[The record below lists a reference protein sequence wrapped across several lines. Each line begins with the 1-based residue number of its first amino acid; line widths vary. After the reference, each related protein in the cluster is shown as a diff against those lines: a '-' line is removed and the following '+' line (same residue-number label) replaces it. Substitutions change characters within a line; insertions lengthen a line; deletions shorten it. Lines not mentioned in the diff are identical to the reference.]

1 MKKYINAVRNGL
13 NLSGGTRLGFVAAC
27 IAAATCLMAADPV
40 VRLPSRTEV
49 KELGSWTFAD
59 GAQGW
64 TGQDQAVVSDIAR
77 RPGTKSLQI
86 KQTKDAE
93 QDSAWLSPIL
103 KSTGKSV
110 RVCFWATDNYVK
122 QPDLNYSAAIGLV
135 AIDDQGKP
143 AKAQTWTVIP
153 WDDSLKQ
160 QWWGPLTD
168 PGLLWKYYEF
178 SFSPPAGAFRVQ
190 FFWPQAIVRGE
201 CYLTDLRVVESDS
214 PANAKPSVVI
224 SGTAEPAQAKAE
236 YALELSTPA
245 NGNLFYADDPLRFE
259 LLLFNPAGT
268 EIQPLSQPVIAYDVT
283 DYEGALITSGTLP
296 FDHAAPREI
305 AKNSPK
311 RNRTRNLHQSIV
323 LTAAA
328 AKEVGREFF
337 LHVSLRDGK
346 TLLGEATVPYGVVDP
361 QPVAAEDYRKSL
373 FVHFEG
379 REQAPVNTE
388 SKHERQRIRDK
399 MGISF
404 EHDWDYRG
412 WKEAQPV
419 FPGPLKVGPAPDFPK
434 LVYCPNLEQIRGRT
448 PTHPWGD
455 VGEMA
460 PAGAS
465 FDDPLRPG
473 CKAFNIDGYVDYIV
487 ARIRA
492 QRNQI
497 AMVVPSGL
505 ERTIDSRTI
514 ELQRKAYAAIKKE
527 FPDLPVGMMLYG
539 LFGNPSDQANIF
551 LKEKLYECAD
561 FIDDHMY
568 SPSMDWTEWKRL
580 QREVKAKG
588 RELYL
593 ISTEFSRV
601 GGVDQVAR
609 SRAMVNSHLEA
620 WANGMRWITY
630 FNVQADVDQPILRE
644 PVGGDGFQWMQRLSQ
659 PNPSPAIQAKSLPQ
673 FSHVPLLQTMTY
685 YNLVQEF
692 EGAEFRASFRPADD
706 TVVYVFARH
715 GQTICAFHLTK
726 PTLPRNLAVL
736 TAVPFTGRDLF
747 GKTERIEPT
756 TAALVSAIENPTV
769 ITFDREVPLLYDAT
783 TAPQVIQSAGS
794 GAVPPLLARGVAAN
808 VRLTIPGI
816 FAQDFSATVSG
827 VLDSSAP
834 ATARRVSIK
843 QKAPVTMDVPIQV
856 GSQQAPGAGTIV
868 TRIRDQQRL
877 VGVLSTPVTIADTLS
892 VQLIGLP
899 LLPHRSPA
907 IEVTVR
913 NLSDVARAGSV
924 TLENRYFGTGRQP
937 AEMTKPYSVPAHGE
951 SVLRF
956 DVPAEQ
962 VNLGSSYWFT
972 ATLRD
977 NSGTVVTTKEEV
989 AFRASLK
996 TTTPITIDGDLADW
1010 KLEELMPIP
1019 FERYVTSLG
1028 KQVAG
1033 SNELAAVAYSR
1044 WDADCLYFAVIVT
1057 DDKAAGISR
1066 VNDVGIWLDDNIM
1079 LGFYPW
1085 GWRADEPLKDG
1096 YYREHL
1102 GPCADGVAR
1111 VFRIGNVPDG
1121 QVNAAGVKIGVKRT
1135 ATGYVY
1141 EWAYPLDAIRPFVL
1155 EPGARFR
1162 VSLAAINRVSK
1173 EDKWGTMAAV
1183 QLGGFNLSIDAQPTK
1198 WREFVLVGAAAK

>member
-1 MKKYINAVRNGL
+1 M
-13 NLSGGTRLGFVAAC
+13 
-27 IAAATCLMAADPV
+27 ATSPAH
-40 VRLPSRTEV
+40 TEV
-49 KELGSWTFAD
+49 QELGSWTFGD

-64 TGQDQAVVSDIAR
+64 TGQNQAVVSDLAR

-103 KSTGKSV
+103 KSRGKPV
-110 RVCFWATDNYVK
+110 RVCFWAADNYVV
-122 QPDLNYSAAIGLV
+122 QQDLSYSAAIAVV
-135 AIDDQGKP
+135 AVDDQGKP
-143 AKAQTWTVIP
+143 AKAQAWTQIP

-160 QWWGPLTD
+160 QWWGRLTD
-168 PGLLWKYYEF
+168 TGLLWKYYEF

-190 FFWPQAIVRGE
+190 FFWPKTIVRGE

-214 PANAKPSVVI
+214 PANANPASAI
-224 SGTAEPAQAKAE
+224 SGKAESAQAKAE
-236 YALELSTPA
+236 YTLELSTPA

-259 LLLFNPAGT
+259 LLLFHPAGT
-268 EIQPLSQPVIAYDVT
+268 EIQPLSQPVIGYDVT
-283 DYEGALITSGTLP
+283 DYQGSLVASGTSP

-305 AKNSPK
+305 AKNSTK
-311 RNRTRNLHQSIV
+311 LNRTRNLHQSIV

-346 TLLGEATVPYGVVDP
+346 ALLGEATIPYGVVDP
-361 QPVAAEDYRKSL
+361 RPIAAEDYNKSL

-379 REQAPVNTE
+379 QEQAPVNTE
-388 SKHERQRIRDK
+388 SKHELQRIRDK

-404 EHDWDYRG
+404 EHDWDYGG
-412 WKEAQPV
+412 WKKAQPV
-419 FPGPLKVGPAPDFPK
+419 FPGPMKIDPAPDFPK
-434 LVYCPNLEQIRGRT
+434 LVFCPNLDQIRGRA
-448 PTHPWGD
+448 PNHPYGD
-455 VGEMA
+455 VGAMA

-473 CKAFNIDGYVDYIV
+473 CKTFDIDGYVDYIV

-492 QRNQI
+492 QRNRI

-505 ERTIDSRTI
+505 ERPIDSSTI

-588 RELYL
+588 KNLYL

-601 GGVDQVAR
+601 GGVDQAAR

-630 FNVQADVDQPILRE
+630 FNVKAEVDQPILRE
-644 PVGGDGFQWMQRLSQ
+644 PVGGDGFQWIQRLNQ
-659 PNPSPAIQAKSLPQ
+659 PNPSPVIKAKSQPQ

-692 EGAEFRASFRPADD
+692 EGAEFRASFRPSDD

-726 PTLPRNLAVL
+726 PTLPRNLSLL
-736 TAVPFTGRDLF
+736 TDVPFTCRDLF
-747 GKTERIEPT
+747 GKTERFEPT
-756 TAALVSAIENPTV
+756 AVALVSAIENPTV

-783 TAPQVIQSAGS
+783 TAPKVLQSAGS
-794 GAVPPLLARGVAAN
+794 APVPPLLARGVDAN
-808 VRLTIPGI
+808 VPLTIPGI
-816 FAQDFSATVSG
+816 FTNDFSATVSG
-827 VLDSSAP
+827 FLDRSAP
-834 ATARRVSIK
+834 ATSRQVPIK
-843 QKAPVTMDVPIQV
+843 HNEPVTMDVPIHV
-856 GSQQAPGAGTIV
+856 GSQQAPGAGMVV
-868 TRIRDQQRL
+868 TRIQDQQRL
-877 VGVLSTPVTIADTLS
+877 VGVLSTPVTIAETLS
-892 VQLIGLP
+892 VQLTGLP

-913 NLSDVARAGSV
+913 NLSDVTRAGSV
-924 TLENRYFGTGRQP
+924 TLDNRYFGAALQP
-937 AEMTKPYSVPAHGE
+937 AEMTAPYSVPPHGE

-956 DVPAEQ
+956 DVPAGQ
-962 VNLGSSYWFT
+962 INLGSSYGFT

-977 NSGTVVTTKEEV
+977 NGGTVVTKTEEV

-996 TTTPITIDGDLADW
+996 TKTPMTIDGDLTDW
-1010 KLEELMPIP
+1010 KLEELTPIP

-1033 SNELAAVAYSR
+1033 SKELAAVAYSR
-1044 WDADCLYFAVIVT
+1044 WDDDCLYFAVVVT
-1057 DDKAAGISR
+1057 DDKPAGISR
-1066 VNDVGIWLDDNIM
+1066 VNDVGIWLNDNIM

-1085 GWRADEPLKDG
+1085 GWRTDEPLKDG

-1121 QVNAAGVKIGVKRT
+1121 QVDATGVKVAVKRT

-1141 EWAYPLDAIRPFVL
+1141 EWAYPRNTIRPFVL

-1162 VSLAAINRVSK
+1162 VSLAAVNRVSK
-1173 EDKWGTMAAV
+1173 EDKWGTMDAV

-1198 WREFVLVGAAAK
+1198 WREFVLVGEAAK